1 MIGIYKITSPSGKV
15 YIGQSRNIK
24 TRLSKYKNLL
34 CSDQPRLYHSIKKHN
49 WESHTFEIIEEC
61 DFNNLNI
68 RERYWQDFYDVLGV
82 KGLNCNLTATENSP
96 KVVSKETKDKHSK
109 AMRGLLIGPK
119 NPMFG
124 KEVSKETRD
133 KISKAN
139 IGKTKGKK
147 ISEVHKEILSK
158 THKNKVRTF
167 EERLQQS
174 QTLIQQYKDGKEPH
188 QANLVLNT
196 QTGVFYNSI
205 LEASKFYH
213 IKYTTLRAMIMGQ
226 NPNTSPFIYC

>member
-1 MIGIYKITSPSGKV
+1 MIGIYKITSPKGKV

-34 CSDQPRLYHSIKKHN
+34 CPDQPRLYRSIKKHS

-61 DFNNLNI
+61 EFTDLNTK
-68 RERYWQDFYDVLGV
+68 ERFWQDFYHVLGN
-82 KGLNCNLTATENSP
+82 KGLNCNLTATENLP
-96 KVVSKETKDKHSK
+96 KIVSKETKEKQSK
-109 AMRGLLIGPK
+109 AMKGLLVGSK

-139 IGKTKGKK
+139 IGKSKGKK
-147 ISEVHKEILSK
+147 ISDTHKEILSK
-158 THKNKVRTF
+158 THKNKIRTF